1 MTVFNKYA
9 RYYDLLY
16 RDKDYAEEANF
27 IRSLVQKHAPNASSI
42 LELGC
47 GTGKHAEMLSKMGYE
62 ILGIDMSRDM
72 LEAASR
78 RLGDLEEKQAARLSF
93 DCGDIRTYRTERCFD
108 AVLSLFHVMSY
119 QTANKD
125 LQDVFETA
133 KVHLKWGEYLFL
145 TAGMALPC

>member
-27 IRSLVQKHAPNASSI
+27 IRCLIQKHAPNAKSI

-47 GTGKHAEMLSKMGYE
+47 GTGKHAELLSKMGYK
-62 ILGIDMSRDM
+62 ILGIDMSCEM
-72 LEAASR
+72 LEAANR
-78 RLGDLEEKQAARLSF
+78 RLGDLKENQAARLSF

-108 AVLSLFHVMSY
+108 VVVSLFHVMSY
-119 QTANKD
+119 QT
-125 LQDVFETA
+125 T
-133 KVHLKWGEYLFL
+133 
-145 TAGMALPC
+145 